1 MYTTPTDAQ
10 AIALTDTKLGSRS
23 PSQSQ
28 NATNKP
34 LRTIQRKAK
43 YHDKNRI
50 RYQEMKKMALRS
62 CGCTSSKEVKKYLQ
76 RLGYNLDLRLTA
88 AWMGIF
94 RELAPQI
101 EQLKIA
107 DTQHEPPKSI
117 DFARRTQEVYRER
130 KLPAPQA
137 PRYNRFLEQI
147 FATYCR

>member
-1 MYTTPTDAQ
+1 MYTTPTDAS
-10 AIALTDTKLGSRS
+10 AIAPTYTKTELRS
-23 PSQSQ
+23 PSQSE
-28 NATNKP
+28 NAANKP

-50 RYQEMKKMALRS
+50 RYQEMKNMALRS
-62 CGCTSSKEVKKYLQ
+62 CGCTSSKQVKKYLQ

-88 AWMGIF
+88 AWIAIF

-107 DTQHEPPKSI
+107 DTQHEPPKLI
-117 DFARRTQEVYRER
+117 DFARRTQEIYRER

-137 PRYNRFLEQI
+137 PQYNRPLEEI
-147 FATYCR
+147 FGTYCR